1 MNSFKTT
8 ETYRNFVNG
17 IPAPT
22 TEMGVKC
29 LKQMLR
35 DADIPLDNG
44 GEPYYAYIGKMRINY
59 WPICS
64 VACGPTEMLRVP
76 EKEIKRIKLLTNMRV
91 FCDLLRAK

>member
-1 MNSFKTT
+1 MNPFKTT

-44 GEPYYAYIGKMRINY
+44 GEP
-59 WPICS
+59 
-64 VACGPTEMLRVP
+64 
-76 EKEIKRIKLLTNMRV
+76 
-91 FCDLLRAK
+91 